1 MSFEEIAIVSV
12 NCVSYRINFY
22 ASKDKPVARLKKY
35 IMTKGHKAIFR
46 LKYRKMML
54 NIKFS

>member
-35 IMTKGHKAIFR
+35 IMTKKVIKLFFV
-46 LKYRKMML
+46 L
-54 NIKFS
+54 NIEK